1 MSQDPPNPKSGQTKG
16 PASKLATLETSLG
29 ELPVF
34 PLPQVVLF
42 PRAHL
47 PLHIFEQR
55 YRAMLRDA
63 MASHGFLVI
72 ARLCDRGTPVG
83 QEGTIGE
90 PPLCR
95 IAGVGAIVE
104 HELMS
109 DGRANI
115 VVTGMQRIEMEELPF
130 APPYRRVRAK
140 ILAESTGAIAAPDR
154 TALLA
159 AAHSFV
165 SEVHRRDSSFRF
177 HLPPSLEPGAIADLC
192 AHHLVIDADA
202 RQAIL
207 EELDV
212 PTRITRVTRELA
224 MQQQILGRGESAS
237 GRGGGGSG
245 SGGGA
250 LN

>member
-1 MSQDPPNPKSGQTKG
+1 M
-16 PASKLATLETSLG
+16 
-29 ELPVF
+29 
-34 PLPQVVLF
+34 
-42 PRAHL
+42 
-47 PLHIFEQR
+47 
-55 YRAMLRDA
+55 
-63 MASHGFLVI
+63 
-72 ARLCDRGTPVG
+72 
-83 QEGTIGE
+83 
-90 PPLCR
+90 CR

-115 VVTGMQRIEMEELPF
+115 VVTGLHRIEMDELPF
-130 APPYRRVRAK
+130 VPPYRRVRGK
-140 ILAESTGAIAAPDR
+140 ILADSTGSIAAPDR

-165 SEVHRRDSSFRF
+165 SEVHKRDSSFRF
-177 HLPPSLEPGAIADLC
+177 HLPANLEPGAIADLC

-224 MQQQILGRGESAS
+224 MQQQILGRGESAG
-237 GRGGGGSG
+237 GRGES